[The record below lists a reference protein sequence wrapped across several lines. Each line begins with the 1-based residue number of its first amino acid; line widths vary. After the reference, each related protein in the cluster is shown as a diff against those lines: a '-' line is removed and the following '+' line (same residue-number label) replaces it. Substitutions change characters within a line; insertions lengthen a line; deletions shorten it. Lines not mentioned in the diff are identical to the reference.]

1 MDVSNIT
8 LKSTVRNPVRR
19 LLVGVLEVLDAW
31 AFAKL
36 DARARGQGWQVR
48 RPALL
53 MRVYRAPEFDTYVR
67 CAACEGEGVTRQGP
81 CRACLGLGR
90 VRP

>member
-8 LKSTVRNPVRR
+8 RKSTVRNPVRR
-19 LLVGVLEVLDAW
+19 LVAGLLEVLDAW
-31 AFAKL
+31 AFAEL
-36 DARARGQGWQVR
+36 DARARERGWQVR
-48 RPALL
+48 RPAPL

-67 CAACEGEGVTRQGP
+67 CAACEGEGVTRRGL

-90 VRP
+90 VRR